1 MTRTKLM
8 LTGLVA
14 GTLALT
20 TGCASQMAN
29 RGTGGAGGALPGQEN
44 TTGIYDGYA
53 VPQEDRASTGGSG
66 YEDAVTNPAASG
78 TSQDRVK
85 TDIRDQDPMN
95 EPGTGGSG
103 YDQDSKMFQQSEEL
117 GGSRFPGDKA
127 IPQ

>member
-1 MTRTKLM
+1 MTRTKLL

-14 GTLALT
+14 GTLALG
-20 TGCASQMAN
+20 TGCASHMAN
-29 RGTGGAGGALPGQEN
+29 QGTGGAGPEMDAEKSS
-44 TTGIYDGYA
+44 TGIYDGYQ

-78 TSQDRVK
+78 TSQGHEK
-85 TDIRDQDPMN
+85 DIREADPMN

-103 YDQDSKMFQQSEEL
+103 YEQDSDMFKQHEEL